1 MQTVSKA
8 VKDLLIKSQ
17 FYGLFL
23 TSLNKQFSK
32 SISTAGV
39 GIEGINCK
47 LWINPDFW
55 KPLPSEQKLH
65 IMWHEVLHLVFFHHT
80 DFKDADRMY
89 GHSLTNIAM
98 DCEVESF
105 IPESLWL
112 EEGTATKL
120 MKMLQLPK
128 QKGTWWYLKTLKHLK
143 DQIDQSGNSGGNSS
157 GQSGGKEPVN
167 GANQIRDNYN
177 NLNSQEQQE
186 VKDLLE
192 NGDDL
197 NVFLIPDDENLSELI
212 KGQIEHQIKEA
223 AKAAGSVPGELKET
237 LNRILQ
243 VKPPIYNWKRA
254 FRRLLGNSYN
264 ISTKMTRRKESN
276 RFDGNPGIKFKKK
289 SSILIGIDT
298 SGSVSEK
305 ELQDFF
311 SEIYHVWKA
320 GTRVHI
326 IEWDTCITNEYDYNG
341 HMPKYITGRGGTDP
355 NPSIEY
361 YNNHIKDYQSFI
373 NFTDAYFY
381 QNEYIKPKQTMYW
394 VITSDGYQNLE
405 LPGIKINIPKL

>member
-1 MQTVSKA
+1 MHTVSKA
-8 VKDLLIKSQ
+8 IKELLIKSP

-32 SISTAGV
+32 SVPTAGV
-39 GIEGINCK
+39 GLEGINCK

-55 KPLPSEQKLH
+55 KELSSDQKLH

-80 DFKDADRMY
+80 DFKDVDQQY

-98 DCEVESF
+98 DCEVESY
-105 IPESLWL
+105 IPEKYWL
-112 EEGTATKL
+112 ETGSATQL
-120 MKMLQLPK
+120 FRLLNLPK
-128 QKGTWWYLKTLKHLK
+128 QKGTLWYLKVLSQL
-143 DQIDQSGNSGGNSS
+143 QNPSSNGNKSGG
-157 GQSGGKEPVN
+157 SGGSN
-167 GANQIRDNYN
+167 GSKDGDQNQVQNNYN
-177 NLNSQEQQE
+177 NLSLEDKQIVDDILSNSE
-186 VKDLLE
+186 
-192 NGDDL
+192 DL
-197 NVFLIPDDENLSELI
+197 NSFPNITDENLKELI
-212 KGQIEHQIKEA
+212 KGQIEHQIKEV
-223 AKAAGSVPGELKET
+223 AKAAGKVPGELQET
-237 LNRILQ
+237 LDRILTI
-243 VKPPIYNWKRA
+243 KPPVYNWKRA

-264 ISTKMTRRKESN
+264 IATKMTRRKESM
-276 RFDGNPGIKFKKK
+276 RFEGNPGIKFKKK

-341 HMPKYITGRGGTDP
+341 HMPQYITGRGGTDP

-361 YNNHIKDYQSFI
+361 YNNHIKEYQSFI

-381 QNEYIKPKQTMYW
+381 QHDYIKPKQIMYW
-394 VITSDGYQNLE
+394 VITSDGYQDLA